1 MEFDKLLLADVGHDS
16 DDTSTTVPWLDF
28 ADGTL
33 RRSIPGGYVW
43 YTGPA
48 MLPLPGFVWMA
59 PITKARVPPH
69 SSHDDTLLKS
79 S

>member
-1 MEFDKLLLADVGHDS
+1 MERYD
-16 DDTSTTVPWLDF
+16 
-28 ADGTL
+28 
-33 RRSIPGGYVW
+33 GYVAQFRGAYDW

-59 PITKARVPPH
+59 PIVKARVPPH

>member
-33 RRSIPGGYVW
+33 RRLRRSVPGGLRLVHR
-43 YTGPA
+43 PRHA
-48 MLPLPGFVWMA
+48 AV
-59 PITKARVPPH
+59 ARFCLDGAN
-69 SSHDDTLLKS
+69 SQGAGASAFIA
-79 S
+79 

>member
-33 RRSIPGGYVW
+33 RRSIPGGSRLVHR
-43 YTGPA
+43 PRHA
-48 MLPLPGFVWMA
+48 AV
-59 PITKARVPPH
+59 ARFCL
-69 SSHDDTLLKS
+69 DGANN
-79 S
+79 